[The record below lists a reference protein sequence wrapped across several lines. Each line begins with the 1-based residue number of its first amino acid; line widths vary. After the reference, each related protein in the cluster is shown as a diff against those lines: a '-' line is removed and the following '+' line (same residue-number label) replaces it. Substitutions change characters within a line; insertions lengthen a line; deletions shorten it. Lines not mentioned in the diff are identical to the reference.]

1 MKPAEAIY
9 TLLDRTRCSQMQL
22 AKQLGYSTQS
32 AVQNRLRQKTMG
44 VDIFQRMMDAF
55 GYEVVVRPRGST
67 DPSEEMIIE

>member
-44 VDIFQRMMDAF
+44 VDIW
-55 GYEVVVRPRGST
+55 
-67 DPSEEMIIE
+67 